1 VADQLLIR
9 MFNVGLGDFIYC
21 RIPGAHE
28 NGGDF
33 HIVIDCGTLSGER
46 YLRDA
51 VPLLKTELPEENGKR
66 RLDLLIV
73 THKHKDH
80 MAGFGLPL
88 WDDVAIKALWMS
100 AAMKPGNPQAQR
112 ASKLH
117 ELAGEALTQAATL
130 NLGPEFDALF
140 GAYAA
145 DNDTAV
151 QNLTKNLPNAN
162 GIEPVYVHAGQSTGD
177 DLTLPLNGATFHIL
191 GPEEDIDQWYL
202 GKPEGSSLSKLVQLA
217 DAGKVESFISAPRRL
232 EALPGNVAP
241 IDFRNLQSRMLS
253 SALAFSEGDGALVNN
268 TSVVLLI
275 EWNGKRLLFVGDAEW
290 QPKFK
295 EGKGNSSWNTIWN
308 RQRALIDK
316 PVDFLK
322 VGHHGSINA
331 TPWSEGLERAPD
343 ISYEP
348 ADILNAILPSGSK
361 AQAAVST
368 ERGRYKTIPEAKLLA
383 DLGGRIGNSKKYALV
398 FKAAGIKP
406 ETIKFYREYEE
417 QSFLSSQPPRTD
429 FENLTA
435 HAPWIDILIRGG
447 TQS

>member
-1 VADQLLIR
+1 MADKLLIR

-21 RIPGAHE
+21 QIPGGHTDGS
-28 NGGDF
+28 NF
-33 HIVIDCGTLSGER
+33 HVVIDCGTLSGEG
-46 YLRDA
+46 YLKDA
-51 VPLLKTELPEENGKR
+51 VPLMKQLLPEEDGKK

-88 WDDVAIKALWMS
+88 WDDVAIKAIWMS
-100 AAMKPGNPQAQR
+100 AAMKPGNPQAKR
-112 ASKLH
+112 ANKLH
-117 ELAGEALTQAATL
+117 ELAGQALTQAAAL

-151 QNLTKNLPNAN
+151 RNLTKNLPAAN
-162 GIEPVYVHAGQSTGD
+162 GIEPVYVHAGQSTDGD
-177 DLTLPLNGATFHIL
+177 LKLPLKEATFHIL
-191 GPEEDIDQWYL
+191 GPEEDIDHWYL
-202 GKPEGSSLSKLVQLA
+202 GKPEDSSISKLVQLA
-217 DAGKVESFISAPRRL
+217 DDGKIESFISAPRRT
-232 EALPGNVAP
+232 EALPGNVAV

-290 QPKFK
+290 QAKFK
-295 EGKGNSSWNTIWN
+295 EGKGNSSWNTIWH
-308 RQRALIDK
+308 RQPALINK

-331 TPWSEGLERAPD
+331 TPWGEGIERDP
-343 ISYEP
+343 SSPYEP
-348 ADILNAILPSGSK
+348 LEILNAILPQGSK
-361 AQAAVST
+361 AQAAAST

-383 DLGGRIGNSKKYALV
+383 DLGGRIGNSKKYSPA
-398 FKAAGIKP
+398 FRAAGVKP
-406 ETIKFYREYEE
+406 ETIKLYEEYEE
-417 QSFLSSQPPRTD
+417 QSFSSAQPPRTD
-429 FENLTA
+429 FEKLTA
-435 HAPWIDILIRGG
+435 HAAWVDILI
-447 TQS
+447 

>member
-1 VADQLLIR
+1 MADQLLIR
-9 MFNVGLGDFIYC
+9 MFYVGLGDFIYC

-33 HIVIDCGTLSGER
+33 HIVIDCGTLSGEG

-51 VPLLKTELPEENGKR
+51 VPLLKKELPEENGKK

-88 WDDVAIKALWMS
+88 WDDVAIKAMWMS
-100 AAMKPGNPQAQR
+100 AAMKPGNPQAKR

-117 ELAGEALTQAATL
+117 ELAGQALTQAVTL

-151 QNLTKNLPNAN
+151 QNLTKNLPNSN
-162 GIEPVYVHAGQSTGD
+162 GIEPVYVHAGQSTGV
-177 DLTLPLNGATFHIL
+177 DLKLPIAGATFHIL
-191 GPEEDIDQWYL
+191 GPEEDIDHWYL
-202 GKPEGSSLSKLVQLA
+202 GKPEDSSISKLVQLA
-217 DAGKVESFISAPRRL
+217 DDGKVESFLSVPRGS
-232 EALPGNVAP
+232 EALPRNVAP

-308 RQRALIDK
+308 RHRALLDN

-331 TPWSEGLERAPD
+331 TPWGEGIDRAPGT
-343 ISYEP
+343 SYEP
-348 ADILNAILPSGSK
+348 VDILNAILPPGSK
-361 AQAAVST
+361 AQAAAST
-368 ERGRYKTIPEAKLLA
+368 ERGRYKTIPEAKLLV
-383 DLGGRIGNSKKYALV
+383 DLGGRIGNSKKYAPA
-398 FKAAGIKP
+398 FKAADIKP
-406 ETIKFYREYEE
+406 ETIKLYKEYEVL
-417 QSFLSSQPPRTD
+417 SFSSPQPPRTD
-429 FENLTA
+429 FEKLAA
-435 HAPWIDILIRGG
+435 HAPWVDIMI
-447 TQS
+447 

>member
-1 VADQLLIR
+1 

-383 DLGGRIGNSKKYALV
+383 DLGGRIGNSKKYAPV

-406 ETIKFYREYEE
+406 ETIKFYKEYEE